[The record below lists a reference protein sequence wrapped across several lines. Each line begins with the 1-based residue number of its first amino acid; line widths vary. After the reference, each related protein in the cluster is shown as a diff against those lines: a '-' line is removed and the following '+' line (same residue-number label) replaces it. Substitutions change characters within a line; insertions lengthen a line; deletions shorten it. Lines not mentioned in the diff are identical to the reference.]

1 MPAHVS
7 PTVKLFLADES
18 AGPSVFLVSLT
29 RPPTPEDYET
39 LRRTGCT
46 LRGTVGDIVTLECA
60 RDSLQRLAAWTGVR
74 SIELSGPLYP
84 ER

>member
-1 MPAHVS
+1 MPAHLS
-7 PTVKLFLADES
+7 PAAKLFLADES
-18 AGPSVFLVSLT
+18 VGPAVFLVSLR
-29 RPPTPEDYET
+29 RPPTTEDYET

-46 LRGTVGDIVTLECA
+46 VRGTVGDIVTLECH
-60 RDSLQRLAAWTGVR
+60 RDSLQRLAAWSGVR